1 MKKSNQYILIGMVM
15 SLTVFST
22 LGAEPV
28 SEVQNVPKTV
38 AASETSSSE
47 AEGILYMREEEK
59 LARDVYLALY
69 DIWGIKT
76 FSNIAK
82 SEQKHMDA
90 VATLIQA
97 QGLVDPVI
105 GSAPGEF
112 VNPHLAA
119 LYASLVEEGSK
130 SPQDALIIGA
140 IIEDLDIYDLE
151 NYLAETQ
158 DPEAIAVY
166 TNLLKGSENH
176 YSSFSKQLAKYNL
189 VYEAR
194 YSTQERL
201 DAILSR

>member
-1 MKKSNQYILIGMVM
+1 MKKSNQFILLAMVM

-97 QGLVDPVI
+97 QGLVDPVA

-112 VNPHLAA
+112 MNPHLAD
-119 LYASLVEEGSK
+119 LYASLVEQGSK
-130 SPQDALIIGA
+130 SPQDALIVGA

-151 NYLAETQ
+151 NYLMETQ
-158 DPEAIAVY
+158 DPDAIAVY

-176 YSSFSKQLAKYNL
+176 FSSFSKQLAKYNL

-194 YSTQERL
+194 YSTQARL
-201 DAILSR
+201 DGILSR